1 MRFNEW
7 EGKNARRKKKKEKTM
22 PKGISFKRVKQI
34 SQRKSLPGA
43 PREPPPHTENT
54 VAMK

>member
-1 MRFNEW
+1 MNERVRMQ
-7 EGKNARRKKKKEKTM
+7 EEKKKKEKTM

>member
-1 MRFNEW
+1 MNERVRMQD
-7 EGKNARRKKKKEKTM
+7 EKKERKNNA
-22 PKGISFKRVKQI
+22 KGNFFKRVKQI